1 MPISISVR
9 PQPAHSRVSGSM
21 AQSLMQGVIMAASD
35 VDSLAVHTV
44 AAPISHATSA
54 TCWQAP
60 SVSPVRPPIAS
71 AVNRVKI

>member
-1 MPISISVR
+1 MLISISVR
-9 PQPAHSRVSGSM
+9 PQPAQSRVPGSM

-35 VDSLAVHTV
+35 VDLLAAQTV
-44 AAPISHATSA
+44 AAPINHATSA

>member
-9 PQPAHSRVSGSM
+9 PQPAQSRVPGSM
-21 AQSLMQGVIMAASD
+21 VQSLMQGEIMAASD
-35 VDSLAVHTV
+35 VDFLAVHTV

-60 SVSPVRPPIAS
+60 RVSPVRPPNAS
-71 AVNRVKI
+71 AVDRVKI